1 MLRYFGEKADDYCG
15 TCSNC
20 LKNYEEVDVS
30 KYARIIL
37 GCIEESRERYG
48 MTVILDTLR
57 GSRSEKI
64 ERYRMNE
71 NRYYGTVRDMSL
83 ERLRQIVR
91 FMLTRGYL
99 MQTDDGYAVLKLT
112 EESYH
117 LTVKGEQLL
126 MKLPKEKMAVVQEG
140 ARHKLEKAKIQT
152 NRRMMSENPAL
163 YEKLRELRNETARSM
178 HVPAYVVFTDKTL
191 LEMSG
196 YLPVTRDEML
206 AITGVAQ
213 AKYEKYGER
222 FMAVIRQYKQENSQE
237 VSMPTARAKI
247 KF

>member
-1 MLRYFGEKADDYCG
+1 MLRYFGEQTGNYCG
-15 TCSNC
+15 NCSNC
-20 LKNYEEVDVS
+20 LKNFEEVDVS

-48 MTVILDTLR
+48 MTVIIDTLR
-57 GSRSEKI
+57 GSRNEKV

-71 NRYYGTVRDMSL
+71 NSYYGTVREVSQQ
-83 ERLRQIVR
+83 RLREIIR

-112 EESYH
+112 ENSYH

-126 MKLPKEKMAVVQEG
+126 MKLPKETAAAVVEST
-140 ARHKLEKAKIQT
+140 RKKLVKAQT
-152 NRRMMSENPAL
+152 GNAKRMMADHPAL
-163 YEKLRELRNETARSM
+163 YERLRELRNETARKM
-178 HVPAYVVFTDKTL
+178 HVPAYVVFTDRTL

-196 YLPVTRDEML
+196 YLPVTREEML

-213 AKYEKYGER
+213 AKYEKYGEQ
-222 FMAVIRQYKQENSQE
+222 FMAVIRDYKMDHGEEISA
-237 VSMPTARAKI
+237 PKARAKI
-247 KF
+247 RF